1 MSLEKIG
8 LKIKLSQKIII
19 VSIIIRNYKNPSRV
33 VRLQFLQIDFV
44 GASKAIIVHCTAYGG
59 TLQEAP

>member
-19 VSIIIRNYKNPSRV
+19 VSIIRNYKNPSRV
-33 VRLQFLQIDFV
+33 VRLKFLQMDFV